1 MNPCM
6 SRTIGPGT
14 KIAAAVAAAA
24 YLLLSGTSALAQAW
38 PNRAVKVIVPAP
50 AGGPGDVIGRAI
62 AEKLSA
68 VFGQQFIVD
77 NRAGANY
84 AIGTEAVAKSAPD
97 GYTLLMTASPH
108 TINPALYPNQTLD
121 PIKDFAP
128 ITLVAVTPLVLVVH
142 PSVPVKN
149 VAELLAFVRA
159 QPGKVNYG
167 SAGTG
172 STLHLAGEMFNKL
185 GGVSMVHVPYKG
197 VTQAVTDLLGGHVS
211 LMFPGGPIAFPHVKT
226 GKLRALATTGS
237 MRTAAAPDLPTV
249 AEAGMPGFEISAW
262 YGMLAPA
269 GTPPGIVNRL
279 HEEIVKALKSPEL
292 KERWTSLG
300 ADVVYQDTPEQFNSF
315 LKNDLTK
322 WAKVIKEGNIRPD

>member
-1 MNPCM
+1 M

-269 GTPPGIVNRL
+269 GTPPAIVNRL

>member
-269 GTPPGIVNRL
+269 GTPPAIVNRL

-300 ADVVYQDTPEQFNSF
+300 ADVVYQDTPEQFNSV

-322 WAKVIKEGNIRPD
+322 WAKVIKEGKIRPD

>member
-1 MNPCM
+1 MNPRM
-6 SRTIGPGT
+6 TKSIGPGA
-14 KIAAAVAAAA
+14 KIAATIAAAA
-24 YLLLSGTSALAQAW
+24 CLLLSGTSALAQAW
-38 PNRAVKVIVPAP
+38 PNRPVKVIVPAP

-84 AIGTEAVAKSAPD
+84 AIGTEAVAKAAPD

-108 TINPALYPNQTLD
+108 TINPALYPNQTFD

-142 PSVPVKN
+142 PSVPVKS

-211 LMFPGGPIAFPHVKT
+211 LMFPGGPIALPHVKT

-249 AEAGMPGFEISAW
+249 AEAGLPGFEISAW

-269 GTPPGIVNRL
+269 GTPPAIVNRL
-279 HEEIVKALKSPEL
+279 HDEIVKALKAPEL
-292 KERWTSLG
+292 KDRWTSLG
-300 ADVVYQDTPEQFNSF
+300 ADVVYQDTPEQFNTF

-322 WAKVIKEGNIRPD
+322 WAKVIKDGNIRPD

>member
-1 MNPCM
+1 
-6 SRTIGPGT
+6 
-14 KIAAAVAAAA
+14 
-24 YLLLSGTSALAQAW
+24 
-38 PNRAVKVIVPAP
+38 
-50 AGGPGDVIGRAI
+50 
-62 AEKLSA
+62 
-68 VFGQQFIVD
+68 
-77 NRAGANY
+77 
-84 AIGTEAVAKSAPD
+84 
-97 GYTLLMTASPH
+97 
-108 TINPALYPNQTLD
+108 
-121 PIKDFAP
+121 
-128 ITLVAVTPLVLVVH
+128 
-142 PSVPVKN
+142 
-149 VAELLAFVRA
+149 
-159 QPGKVNYG
+159 
-167 SAGTG
+167 
-172 STLHLAGEMFNKL
+172 
-185 GGVSMVHVPYKG
+185 VHVPYKG

-269 GTPPGIVNRL
+269 GTPPAIVNRL

>member
-97 GYTLLMTASPH
+97 WYTLLMTASPH

-269 GTPPGIVNRL
+269 GTPPAIVNRL